1 MAEYTTV
8 LDATNVSGEL
18 VESVRI
24 RRTDTEKYP
33 SGWDYA
39 LHLGT
44 LADFDILRYDNAHE
58 RSIGHERH
66 LCGSA
71 EEVNFPGMFVRL
83 IVFENERDLLERLY
97 EAHAG

>member
-8 LDATNVSGEL
+8 LDATNVSGDL

-24 RRTDTEKYP
+24 RRTDVKKYP

-44 LADFDILRYDNAHE
+44 FADFDILRYDNAHE
-58 RSIGHERH
+58 RSKGHERH

-71 EEVNFPGMFVRL
+71 EEVDFPGMFVRL
-83 IVFENERDLLERLY
+83 IVFENERDLLTDLY
-97 EAHAG
+97 RGQSE